1 MVEENI
7 KLHLIQI
14 TQDLEAAEMAAT
26 EIHHKEFHKQE
37 MDKPTP
43 VVGAAGPEVETQD
56 HIPLEDGKEAKVV
69 QVLLS

>member
-14 TQDLEAAEMAAT
+14 MQDLEAAEMAAT
-26 EIHHKEFHKQE
+26 EIHHKESHKQLA
-37 MDKPTP
+37 DRLTP
-43 VVGAAGPEVETQD
+43 VVGAADPGVETQD

-69 QVLLS
+69 QVL

>member
-14 TQDLEAAEMAAT
+14 MQDLEVAEMVAT